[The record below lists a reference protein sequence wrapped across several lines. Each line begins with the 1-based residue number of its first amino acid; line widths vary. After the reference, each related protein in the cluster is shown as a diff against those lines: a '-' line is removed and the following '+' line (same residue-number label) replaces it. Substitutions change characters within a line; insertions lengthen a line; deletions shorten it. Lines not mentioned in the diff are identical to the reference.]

1 MFKLDDDT
9 DPQLRNQILR
19 DHLSEVL
26 TDRERA
32 RLLGLPEGCRIRER
46 AKILA
51 PEKLTLGKN
60 VWIGEG
66 AVLDAQGGLT
76 IGDFTQIGLNVMIW
90 SHSSHQQALQSR
102 TCVDKEGIVYKPTQI
117 GKNCFIAGPSVIA
130 AGVRIGDRVMIPP
143 LTFVDRDVPDDA
155 IISSKLEFR
164 QLERRMHKLEQSV
177 GKLVELLAS
186 APGSRIL
193 PGDLKDA
200 PGGADEPA

>member
-1 MFKLDDDT
+1 MFKFDDDT
-9 DPQLRNQILR
+9 DPLLRNQILR

-32 RLLGLPEGCRIRER
+32 RLFGLPEGCRIRER

-66 AVLDAQGGLT
+66 AMLDAQGGLN

-102 TCVDKEGIVYKPTQI
+102 TCVDKEGIVYKPTRI

-130 AGVRIGDRVMIPP
+130 AGVTIGDRAIILP
-143 LTFVDRDVPDDA
+143 LTFVDRDVPDDT
-155 IISSKLEFR
+155 IISSQREVT
-164 QLERRMHKLEQSV
+164 QLERRIHKLENSV
-177 GKLVELLAS
+177 EKLVALLTSVPGTSVS
-186 APGSRIL
+186 AD
-193 PGDLKDA
+193 DLKSFLGKA
-200 PGGADEPA
+200 E